1 MSKEGI
7 SPADEELEAAQLLM
21 SLREKLMPEMAEN
34 ANKKHVRF
42 KDPLI
47 SPKNDKPLIF
57 SVTKSLK
64 SCLKKT
70 KANKRSCKTNRNMPP

>member
-7 SPADEELEAAQLLM
+7 SLADEELEAAQLLM
-21 SLREKLMPEMAEN
+21 SLREKLTPEMVEN
-34 ANKKHVRF
+34 VNKKRVRF
-42 KDPLI
+42 KAPLI

-64 SCLKKT
+64 SCLKKEKAT
-70 KANKRSCKTNRNMPP
+70 KTDQQSTRYRC